1 MNTCFGKT
9 LSSIWLFCLVLFIG
23 WAVPGIA
30 QTPVTPDS
38 YVINIGDLIEVDVL
52 DDSNPP
58 QRFTVGRDGAVQL
71 PYIGGI
77 KIAAMTAGKARESV
91 RAAYVENE
99 IFVNPAI
106 ELSIAGFRPIAVLG
120 DVRNPGNYDFQP
132 FLTAEQAV
140 GLAGGPAISANNEEA
155 RVLERR
161 NLEGALGNLQYDLAL
176 SAAQFARVTA
186 QIAGKDKIDWNAV
199 PTKLRSNINREY
211 FDAHRLQEDQ
221 IIQLER
227 SEAAAR
233 RALLT
238 EAADEAERRMALL
251 RQREEVQNEVRAAA
265 QEESARITDIV
276 GRGLAPRANAAAAIR
291 TAAAAESDL
300 LQLQEQQSAAMIQLA
315 DLKND
320 LTRFDSE
327 REQRLRT
334 ESQRYLNDMRK
345 QAANLTSTQ
354 DRIHLLDQWMNAAAG
369 MQTELLIR
377 YSARRRNGTGLTTV
391 ELEPSEDLLPGDLL
405 VITVIPPDGVQ
416 VPG

>member
-1 MNTCFGKT
+1 MVKHSL
-9 LSSIWLFCLVLFIG
+9 LSGYFVSSYFIG

-391 ELEPSEDLLPGDLL
+391 ELELSEDLLPGDLL

>member
-1 MNTCFGKT
+1 MNICFGKT
-9 LSSIWLFCLVLFIG
+9 LSYIWLFYLVLFMG

-77 KIAAMTAGKARESV
+77 KIAATTAGKARELV

-161 NLEGALGNLQYDLAL
+161 NLEGELGNLQFDLAL

-186 QIAGKDKIDWNAV
+186 QIAGKDKIDWNAT
-199 PTKLRSNINREY
+199 PSKLRSNINREY

-251 RQREEVQNEVRAAA
+251 RQREEVQKEVRVAA

-345 QAANLTSTQ
+345 QAANLASTQ

-377 YSARRRNGTGLTTV
+377 YSARRRDGTGVTTV